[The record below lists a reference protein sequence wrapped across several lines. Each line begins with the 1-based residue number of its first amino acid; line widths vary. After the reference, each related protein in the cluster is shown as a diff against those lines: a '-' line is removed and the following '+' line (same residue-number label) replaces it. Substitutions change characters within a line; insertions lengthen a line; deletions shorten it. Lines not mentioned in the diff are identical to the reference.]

1 MDVSTS
7 SIKNCMQVRVSTPD
21 FSDIRRYL
29 NRAGGSNE
37 KDWLRFYRDATNCT
51 TLCTKSML
59 PGGLGYGPAPYT
71 YGADPF
77 YLKYFDGFNFIP
89 LNGKRIQHVSQIG
102 TVDLDPELP
111 QMNITDVKS
120 CLRML
125 IPIMPKEW
133 KRKLF

>member
-1 MDVSTS
+1 
-7 SIKNCMQVRVSTPD
+7 MQVGVSTPD

-29 NRAGGSNE
+29 YLAGGANE
-37 KDWLRFYRDATNCT
+37 KDWLRFYRAATNCT

-59 PGGLGYGPAPYT
+59 PGGLGYGSAPNT
-71 YGADPF
+71 FEADPF
-77 YLKYFDGFNFIP
+77 YLKCYDGFNFMP
-89 LNGKRIQHVSQIG
+89 LNGKRIQYVSQIG

-125 IPIMPKEW
+125 IPIMPNEW
-133 KRKLF
+133 ERKLF